1 MDRSNNTLGIK
12 IKKYLGIQSF
22 KEIGAQSVAH
32 NLTKIKHTLD
42 TLILASKNFHTLEF
56 IR

>member
-22 KEIGAQSVAH
+22 KEIGAQAVAH
-32 NLTKIKHTLD
+32 HLIKIKHDLD
-42 TLILASKNFHTLEF
+42 TLNLASKNFHTFEF